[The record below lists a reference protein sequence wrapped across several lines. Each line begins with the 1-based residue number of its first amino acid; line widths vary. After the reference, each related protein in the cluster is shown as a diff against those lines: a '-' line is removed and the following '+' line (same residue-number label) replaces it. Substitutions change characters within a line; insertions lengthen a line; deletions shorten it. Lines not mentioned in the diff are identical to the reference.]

1 MEGSRAYV
9 GDSHNDF
16 GPPPEAGVVNILSER
31 WVSLQ
36 GLCAFL
42 PTQSVSWG
50 SLGFPGGEGA
60 SLIISFPREVVL
72 HCQPQEACG
81 HLLHSPSR
89 PVCYQVEE
97 QWGWGNARGDL
108 QIRMASVIAA
118 RPLLSQCPPPNPV
131 PPDFR
136 FRSLVPNSSLG
147 LTGASSVHRA
157 HLGRAPKR
165 KRFIVEKCLL
175 IGRLSSVRWRRT
187 G

>member
-1 MEGSRAYV
+1 M
-9 GDSHNDF
+9 
-16 GPPPEAGVVNILSER
+16 GVFTRLVCFPAHP
-31 WVSLQ
+31 VS
-36 GLCAFL
+36 
-42 PTQSVSWG
+42 V
-50 SLGFPGGEGA
+50 LGFPGGEGA

-72 HCQPQEACG
+72 HCQPQEACE

-118 RPLLSQCPPPNPV
+118 GPLLSQCPPPNPV
-131 PPDFR
+131 PPDFW

-147 LTGASSVHRA
+147 LTVASSVHRA

-175 IGRLSSVRWRRT
+175 IGRLSSVRWRA
-187 G
+187 GG